1 MRGIICL
8 MKVNVKLIATYREF
22 LPPECRG
29 KAELEV
35 AEGTTAVDL
44 LTRLGVPV
52 EESVVLVDGRT
63 PDPDQPLK
71 EGDSVC
77 AFSTTAG
84 G

>member
-8 MKVNVKLIATYREF
+8 MKVNVKLIATYREL

-35 AEGTTAVDL
+35 AEGMTAVDL
-44 LTRLGVPV
+44 LTQLGVPI
-52 EESVVLVDGRT
+52 EESVALVNGRT

-77 AFSTTAG
+77 AFSATAG

>member
-1 MRGIICL
+1 
-8 MKVNVKLIATYREF
+8 MKVQVKLIATYRDL

-29 KAELEV
+29 RMELEV

-44 LTRLGVPV
+44 LTQLGVPV

-63 PDPDQPLK
+63 PEPDQSLK
-71 EGDSVC
+71 EGASVC
-77 AFSTTAG
+77 AFSATAG